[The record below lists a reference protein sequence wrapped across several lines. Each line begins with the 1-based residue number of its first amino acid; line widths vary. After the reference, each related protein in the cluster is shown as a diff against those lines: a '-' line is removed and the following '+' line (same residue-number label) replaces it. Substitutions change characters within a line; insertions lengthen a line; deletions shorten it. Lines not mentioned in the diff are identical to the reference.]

1 MGFDEADPTAR
12 RRWSP
17 EEQRKRDAEIWRLIQ
32 AGVLSQREIAKR
44 LGCTLGTVQHVKRR
58 EHKRQKLSDAL
69 ASSEPGDVLAAITD
83 ETAIE
88 DVRTPEDVARLNI
101 LECYRARHLSA
112 DHPARRAM
120 AEAYAAGWREP
131 EPYRP
136 TGPINDGRS
145 WRERVDRAMGGDSGS
160 DVDDW

>member
-1 MGFDEADPTAR
+1 MDFTKDPNDR
-12 RRWSP
+12 RRVDP
-17 EEQRKRDAEIWRLIQ
+17 ETQRRRDAEVARLR
-32 AGVLSQREIAKR
+32 AAKVPFRTIAER
-44 LGCTLGTVQHVKRR
+44 LNMSLGAVQKALRR
-58 EHKRQKLSDAL
+58 HQKLMDAL
-69 ASSEPGDVLAAITD
+69 SSGEPRDVLAAITD
-83 ETAIE
+83 EMAIE
-88 DVRTPEDVARLNI
+88 DVRKPEDVARLNI
-101 LECYRARHLSA
+101 LECYRARHLPA

-120 AEAYAAGWREP
+120 AEAYAEGWREP